1 MCISIIIKYQVMV
14 LILLDQM
21 EFTLVD
27 TLPTMP
33 CLLQHQVLD
42 IQLHQVPTEEVV
54 EDVVPA
60 VNRIVAAQKCL
71 MSDS

>member
-1 MCISIIIKYQVMV
+1 MV

-27 TLPTMP
+27 TLPLIL
-33 CLLQHQVLD
+33 CLLQHQVLV
-42 IQLHQVPTEEVV
+42 IQLHLVPTEEVV
-54 EDVVPA
+54 EDVVLA
-60 VNRIVAAQKCL
+60 VNKIVAAQKCL

>member
-1 MCISIIIKYQVMV
+1 MV

-21 EFTLVD
+21 ECTLVD
-27 TLPTMP
+27 TLPLIL
-33 CLLQHQVLD
+33 CLLQYQVLV
-42 IQLHQVPTEEVV
+42 IQLHPVHIEEVV